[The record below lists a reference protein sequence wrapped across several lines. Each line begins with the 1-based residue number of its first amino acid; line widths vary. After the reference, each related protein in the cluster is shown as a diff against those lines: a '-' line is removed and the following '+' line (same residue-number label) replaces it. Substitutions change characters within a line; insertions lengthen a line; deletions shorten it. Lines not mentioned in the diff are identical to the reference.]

1 MKAKLSSTSVK
12 RLQAQEKA
20 YEVFDL
26 EIKGFLLRVQPTGR
40 KTFYYSYR
48 NLAGKRT
55 RIRVGVLGPALT
67 FAKAR
72 DLAAS
77 HAGKVAEGIDIQA
90 EKMADRHEA
99 REALNHTLASFL
111 ENHYKPW
118 ALANLKS
125 GQQTINTIKR
135 SFPDYLSRPIPDIQ
149 IKQME
154 RWRTEKLQAGLKPS
168 TINRVVNALRG
179 VLTKALEWEVIQ
191 EHPLAKLKSLKL
203 DESKKARYLSP
214 EEYDGLL
221 AVLTLRDDEL
231 KAARGRGNAFREQR
245 GYPLMPDLSHQAYG
259 DRMTPLIIV
268 SLKTGMRRGEAF
280 DLAWSDVDFANKVIT
295 IKGENAKSSK
305 TRHIPINTMAYEA
318 LTAWQ
323 QQAPQPMGRVF
334 PADNGGRLDNVRK
347 SWTNIL
353 KQAGIS
359 AFRWHDMRHDF
370 ASKLVMNSVP
380 LNTVRE
386 LCGHASLDTTLRYAH
401 LAPDHRAQAVALLD

>member
-12 RLQAQEKA
+12 RLEAQEKA
-20 YEVFDL
+20 YEIFDV

-48 NLAGKRT
+48 NHAGKRT
-55 RIRVGVLGPALT
+55 RIKIGVLGPALT
-67 FAKAR
+67 LAQAR
-72 DLAAS
+72 DRAAS
-77 HAGKVAEGIDIQA
+77 YAGKVAEGVDIQA

-125 GQQTINTIKR
+125 GQQTIDSIKR
-135 SFPDYLSRPIPDIQ
+135 SFPDYLSRPMPDIQ
-149 IKQME
+149 IKQIE
-154 RWRTEKLQAGLKPS
+154 RWRTEKLQFGLKPS

-179 VLTKALEWEVIQ
+179 VLSKALEWEFIQ
-191 EHPLAKLKSLKL
+191 EHPLAKLKSLRL
-203 DESKKARYLSP
+203 DESKKARYLST
-214 EEYDGLL
+214 EEYKRLTEAL
-221 AVLTLRDDEL
+221 ALRDNEL
-231 KAARGRGNAFREQR
+231 KAARNRGNAFREQR
-245 GYPLMPDLSHQAYG
+245 GYPLLPNLSHQTYG
-259 DRMTPLIIV
+259 DRMTALIIV
-268 SLKTGMRRGEAF
+268 SLKTGIRRGEAF

-305 TRHIPINTMAYEA
+305 TRHIPINTMAYQA
-318 LTAWQ
+318 LIAWQ
-323 QQAPQPMGRVF
+323 QQAPQPIGRVF
-334 PADNGGRLDNVRK
+334 PADDGGRLDNVRK
-347 SWTNIL
+347 SWTGIL

-401 LAPDHRAQAVALLD
+401 LAPDHKADAVALLG